1 MSVANVPEGLKNIT
15 PFLQRA
21 AQLQDREPVVS
32 YYSNHYALKL
42 ALPKVR
48 EANNR
53 AFIEELFSV
62 LEKQKKD
69 IGDNEAI
76 SDDLV
81 GYAHIE
87 NFALK
92 IFKRADDEDRAG
104 QASQKTAKNFVA
116 AANFLELLKV
126 FGDIDSDVEEK
137 VKYAKWRAADIVKA
151 IRDGRQPQPPPGA
164 AADESSTPMDMGMSG
179 IESSGD
185 GASPAGT
192 SAFMPSVGTPSFP
205 APDQQ
210 PTVPSAGAP
219 AFPTISNFPSPPLE
233 HASGPSSLNTVQGAD
248 SNSLVNNS
256 SLNSSNS
263 SSWRQPPVSPNMNQ
277 GDPSAFSGASA
288 PFHQQQPPS
297 TYIPPSSSA
306 AAVPP
311 NSGYLSS
318 PSNPM
323 SPPTSNS
330 AQYGYGINNTVDSSN
345 LYQAPVVPS
354 PAPVPSPYSQPG
366 FNPPS
371 APYSHVPQ
379 QPQQPPPPVEAPYTP
394 VAMILDPAVNSQV
407 VKHCKWTVS
416 ALTYD
421 DVPTAIDNLEK
432 ALALLRPYHKK

>member
-1 MSVANVPEGLKNIT
+1 MSVANVPEGLKSIT

-53 AFIEELFSV
+53 AFIEELFGV

-164 AADESSTPMDMGMSG
+164 ATDDSSASLDMGMSG

-185 GASPAGT
+185 RPSSAGS
-192 SAFMPSVGTPSFP
+192 SAFMPSAGTPSFP
-205 APDQQ
+205 PSDQQ
-210 PTVPSAGAP
+210 PTAPSAGAP
-219 AFPTISNFPSPPLE
+219 GFPTISNFPSPPLE
-233 HASGPSSLNTVQGAD
+233 HMSGSGNLSTFNSTDSSNIVH
-248 SNSLVNNS
+248 S
-256 SLNSSNS
+256 SSNS
-263 SSWRQPPVSPNMNQ
+263 SWNQPPVSPNMNQ
-277 GDPSAFSGASA
+277 GDPNAFSSGSA

-306 AAVPP
+306 ATVVPP

-318 PSNPM
+318 PTNPM

-330 AQYGYGINNTVDSSN
+330 AQYGYGINNTVDSNN
-345 LYQAPVVPS
+345 LYQPPVVPA

-371 APYSHVPQ
+371 APYPQ
-379 QPQQPPPPVEAPYTP
+379 QPQQPPPPPAEMPYTP
-394 VAMILDPAVNSQV
+394 VAIVLDPAVNSQV

>member
-1 MSVANVPEGLKNIT
+1 MSIANVPEGLKNIT

-21 AQLQDREPVVS
+21 AQLQDRDPVVS

-53 AFIEELFSV
+53 AFIEELFGV

-69 IGDNEAI
+69 IGENEAI

-164 AADESSTPMDMGMSG
+164 AADESLASMDMGMSG
-179 IESSGD
+179 IESTGD
-185 GASPAGT
+185 RAASTG
-192 SAFMPSVGTPSFP
+192 SSVFMPPAATPSFP
-205 APDQQ
+205 SSDQQ
-210 PTVPSAGAP
+210 HGAPSSAGAP

-233 HASGPSSLNTVQGAD
+233 HMSSSGTVNTFNSAD
-248 SNSLVNNS
+248 SSNNNNTWS
-256 SLNSSNS
+256 
-263 SSWRQPPVSPNMNQ
+263 QPPVSPNMGQ
-277 GDPSAFSGASA
+277 GGPSAFNSGSA

-297 TYIPPSSSA
+297 TYIPPSPA
-306 AAVPP
+306 AAAPPPP

-318 PSNPM
+318 PTNPM
-323 SPPTSNS
+323 SPPPSNS
-330 AQYGYGINNTVDSSN
+330 NQYGYGINSTVDHSS

-354 PAPVPSPYSQPG
+354 PAPAPAPSPYTQPS

-371 APYSHVPQ
+371 APYHQ
-379 QPQQPPPPVEAPYTP
+379 QPQQPPPPPPAAETPYTP

>member
-1 MSVANVPEGLKNIT
+1 MSVANVPEGLKSIT

-53 AFIEELFSV
+53 AFIEELFGV

-164 AADESSTPMDMGMSG
+164 ATDDSSASLDMGMSG

-185 GASPAGT
+185 RLSSAGT
-192 SAFMPSVGTPSFP
+192 SAFMPS
-205 APDQQ
+205 AA
-210 PTVPSAGAP
+210 TV
-219 AFPTISNFPSPPLE
+219 
-233 HASGPSSLNTVQGAD
+233 
-248 SNSLVNNS
+248 
-256 SLNSSNS
+256 
-263 SSWRQPPVSPNMNQ
+263 
-277 GDPSAFSGASA
+277 
-288 PFHQQQPPS
+288 
-297 TYIPPSSSA
+297 
-306 AAVPP
+306 VPP
-311 NSGYLSS
+311 NSAYLSS
-318 PSNPM
+318 PINPM

-330 AQYGYGINNTVDSSN
+330 AQYGYGINNTVDNNN
-345 LYQAPVVPS
+345 LYQPPVVPA

-371 APYSHVPQ
+371 APYPQ
-379 QPQQPPPPVEAPYTP
+379 QPQQPPPPPAEMPYTP
-394 VAMILDPAVNSQV
+394 VAIVLDPAVNSQV

>member
-1 MSVANVPEGLKNIT
+1 MSVANVPEGLKSIT

-53 AFIEELFSV
+53 AFIEELFGV

-164 AADESSTPMDMGMSG
+164 ASDESSPSLDMGMSG

-185 GASPAGT
+185 GASSAGN
-192 SAFMPSVGTPSFP
+192 SAFMPSAGTPSFP
-205 APDQQ
+205 PSGQQ

-233 HASGPSSLNTVQGAD
+233 HMSGTGNLNTFNGMD
-248 SNSLVNNS
+248 SNSGNNS
-256 SLNSSNS
+256 WS
-263 SSWRQPPVSPNMNQ
+263 QPPVSPNMNQ
-277 GDPSAFSGASA
+277 GDQSAFSSGSA

-297 TYIPPSSSA
+297 TFIPPSSASA
-306 AAVPP
+306 AVAP

-318 PSNPM
+318 PTNPM
-323 SPPTSNS
+323 SPPTSTS
-330 AQYGYGINNTVDSSN
+330 AQYGYGVNNPVDNSN
-345 LYQAPVVPS
+345 LYQPPVVPS
-354 PAPVPSPYSQPG
+354 PAPVPTPYSQPG

-371 APYSHVPQ
+371 APYHQQPQ
-379 QPQQPPPPVEAPYTP
+379 QPQQPPPPAETPYTP

-432 ALALLRPYHKK
+432 ALALLRPFQKK

>member
-32 YYSNHYALKL
+32 YYCN
-42 ALPKVR
+42 
-48 EANNR
+48 ANNR
-53 AFIEELFSV
+53 AFIEELFGV

-164 AADESSTPMDMGMSG
+164 AVDEFSASLDMGMSG

-185 GASPAGT
+185 GAASAG
-192 SAFMPSVGTPSFP
+192 SSVFMPPAATPSFP
-205 APDQQ
+205 PSDQQ
-210 PTVPSAGAP
+210 PGVPSSAGAP

-233 HASGPSSLNTVQGAD
+233 HMSSSGTVNTFNSAD
-248 SNSLVNNS
+248 SSNNNNTWS
-256 SLNSSNS
+256 
-263 SSWRQPPVSPNMNQ
+263 QPPVSPNMSQ
-277 GDPSAFSGASA
+277 GGPSAFNSGSA
-288 PFHQQQPPS
+288 PFHQQQPSS
-297 TYIPPSSSA
+297 TYIPPSPA
-306 AAVPP
+306 AAAT

-318 PSNPM
+318 PTNPM

-330 AQYGYGINNTVDSSN
+330 NQYGYGINSTVDNSN
-345 LYQAPVVPS
+345 LYQPPVVPS
-354 PAPVPSPYSQPG
+354 PAPAPTPSPYTQPS

-371 APYSHVPQ
+371 APYH
-379 QPQQPPPPVEAPYTP
+379 QPPHQPHQPPPPPPAAETPYTP
-394 VAMILDPAVNSQV
+394 VAMVLDPAVNSQV